1 MKLDEGIQRCSV
13 NPPFYIQTLPVQP
26 SSYDRP
32 FEGNCG
38 AADVELCKIWFDTP
52 KKTRKGFCRGR
63 KTPSL
68 YHTADYAENP
78 SWRLVGEVSVKSVF
92 DGKLVNNSRAG
103 SRVCLIPPAGVH
115 ISAHALNACCVLG
128 GGGGESAT
136 CTCWHSALSWSGCHH
151 GGAEVTGTA
160 WK

>member
-1 MKLDEGIQRCSV
+1 MTDPLRATAALRTWNSVKFGLTHQRKPERASAREEKPLHCITPLIMQKIQA
-13 NPPFYIQTLPVQP
+13 
-26 SSYDRP
+26 
-32 FEGNCG
+32 GG
-38 AADVELCKIWFDTP
+38 
-52 KKTRKGFCRGR
+52 
-63 KTPSL
+63 
-68 YHTADYAENP
+68 
-78 SWRLVGEVSVKSVF
+78 LVGEVSVKSVF

-103 SRVCLIPPAGVH
+103 ARMCLIPPAGVH
-115 ISAHALNACCVLG
+115 ISAHAFNACCVLGGG